1 MDDAIRNLFIWLEN
15 ALSVEVACAYPDLNF
30 RTPYRHVELD
40 STAQKWGME
49 GNPEFDWREP
59 RDSNCGL
66 PAAALAMHSFL
77 AECLPDLSMERR
89 SIMSPMS
96 PRLRPKALHN
106 HHKTGY
112 FSADELLRAFCMLPN
127 GHSANLPD
135 VIE

>member
-1 MDDAIRNLFIWLEN
+1 VNDAIRNLFIWLEN

-66 PAAALAMHSFL
+66 PVTSSTRDALISRRVPSELVNGAAINHV
-77 AECLPDLSMERR
+77 PHV
-89 SIMSPMS
+89 
-96 PRLRPKALHN
+96 PKAPAQGTAQPSQN
-106 HHKTGY
+106 GI
-112 FSADELLRAFCMLPN
+112 LLS
-127 GHSANLPD
+127 G
-135 VIE
+135 